1 MTTFKY
7 IFFMRCGSL
16 EFSIGQKLIT
26 ANNVD
31 DANKMLSK
39 LDLPFHHFS
48 TVQKLNNHKL

>member
-31 DANKMLSK
+31 DANKILSK
-39 LDLPFHHFS
+39 SDLPFHHFS